1 MCRRGALRPDR
12 CASASSILSTLRLEF
27 VNIAFIIDA
36 KTLTPHDGT

>member
-1 MCRRGALRPDR
+1 
-12 CASASSILSTLRLEF
+12 LSTLRLEF